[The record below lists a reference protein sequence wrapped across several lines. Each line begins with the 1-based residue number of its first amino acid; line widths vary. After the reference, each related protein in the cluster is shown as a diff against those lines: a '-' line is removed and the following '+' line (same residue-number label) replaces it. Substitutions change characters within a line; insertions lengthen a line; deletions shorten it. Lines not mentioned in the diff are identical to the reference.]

1 MLQYNNRCVDPKE
14 QKVLYRLVGVLVGLS
29 MISEAGSLSLKP
41 SSDVVSVTSPWSI
54 GVGAMYMR
62 LSNLDSKERIR
73 DTLPMVQ
80 IGYRWSRYAAVRLY
94 LSASVRDVRYR
105 RGSAAASALSS
116 RFRYQGLYLRASYPL
131 GNLSPYLLAGIG
143 RSTLTN
149 LAGRDRVSVSPGW
162 GAGVSYRITDHFS
175 ADLSYLHQYEAK
187 GFDGRAS
194 ADRIRIDSVQFGL
207 RYRF

>member
-1 MLQYNNRCVDPKE
+1 M
-14 QKVLYRLVGVLVGLS
+14 LYRLVGVLVGLS

-54 GVGAMYMR
+54 GVGIMHMR
-62 LSNLDSKERIR
+62 LSDIDSGERIS

-80 IGYRWSRYAAVRLY
+80 IGYRWNRWLQSDLY
-94 LSASVRDVRYR
+94 LSASVRNVRYHS
-105 RGSAAASALSS
+105 GSATSTLSS
-116 RFRYQGLYLRASYPL
+116 HFRYQGLYLRASYPL
-131 GNLSPYLLAGIG
+131 GTLSPYLLAGIG
-143 RSTLTN
+143 RTTLTN
-149 LAGRDRVSVSPGW
+149 LAGRDRMSVSPGW
-162 GAGVSYRITDHFS
+162 GAGVSYRINDHVS
-175 ADLSYLHQYEAK
+175 CDLSYLHQYEAK